1 MNDDSYHKG
10 QKLHVETQ
18 TNGKLQVVVE
28 EEVVGNVLDVE
39 ATLKGADYKITLD
52 SEGAE
57 TGFIRATGKNKG
69 GLKDRVT
76 GIVSD
81 AEKQRQ

>member
-1 MNDDSYHKG
+1 MEDDSYHQG
-10 QKLHVETQ
+10 QKLHVTTQ
-18 TNGKLQVVVE
+18 TNGTLLVVVE

-39 ATLKGADYKITLD
+39 ATLKGDDYQITLD

-57 TGFIRATGKNKG
+57 TGFIRATGKFTG

-76 GIVSD
+76 DIEPDS
-81 AEKQRQ
+81 EKRRQ